1 MDIQQCMGER
11 TGPFRSNGD
20 VDEAPCGIA
29 FGDDVRALIDDG
41 LHHVSGQVRG
51 VGERQGGLQDGLTYA
66 GIGDGFAACFHEA
79 VRVYEGDDCTIEG
92 RDALRERYRTLFEGG
107 GFGADVPTRLVQGP
121 HCVDHETWWR
131 VDPDSGERRGGA
143 LLVRYTL
150 RDQLIGTVQFLY
162 DD

>member
-1 MDIQQCMGER
+1 MSGAGDEPVGIEVLAARQLVAYN
-11 TGPFRSNGD
+11 RSD
-20 VDEAPCGIA
+20 
-29 FGDDVRALIDDG
+29 L
-41 LHHVSGQVRG
+41 
-51 VGERQGGLQDGLTYA
+51 
-66 GIGDGFAACFHEA
+66 DGFAACFHEA